1 MDVLIFSN
9 LAIRTCVSFHDAFER
24 INRSQREIDDMQQR
38 NVEANREAQ
47 FHANAHRLLG
57 EAR

>member
-1 MDVLIFSN
+1 M
-9 LAIRTCVSFHDAFER
+9 
-24 INRSQREIDDMQQR
+24 QRR
-38 NVEANREAQ
+38 NAEANREAQ

>member
-1 MDVLIFSN
+1 M
-9 LAIRTCVSFHDAFER
+9 
-24 INRSQREIDDMQQR
+24 QRR

>member
-1 MDVLIFSN
+1 MGILIFST

-38 NVEANREAQ
+38 NVEANQEAQ
-47 FHANAHRLLG
+47 FHTNTYRLLG